1 MFRKTRFEKIYE
13 PGQIG
18 RLKTKNRMVKCAQS
32 MHFSTEDGYV
42 SDTNLAYYE
51 TIAKSGVGLICV
63 EMAAIDYPIGYPS
76 LKNLRIDDDKF
87 IPRLGELTKL
97 IHSYGVPTLLQ
108 LSHAGPSHAPILNTE
123 PRSSSSLRTDELP
136 ARTYRPTIG
145 LTIPEIEDLVDKFAK
160 GAERAQKAGFDGVEV
175 HGAHHYLINSFLS
188 GIWNKRRDCYGGS
201 LENRARFACEII
213 RAIRER
219 VGQDFAICIRV
230 NGAEYGAEGGLTP
243 EESQAQAKMI
253 QDSGADA
260 IHVSVFGF
268 GTYNSIQQPEQIF
281 YPEAPKPLG
290 KGLDASKK
298 GGGGLTLLA
307 AGIKKVVS
315 IPVITVG
322 RLDPMLGETVLRQ
335 DRADF
340 VAFGRCLMADPEI
353 ILKVM
358 EGRTEDIRQCT
369 ACLVC
374 LDNYRAGG
382 PVVCRVNPALGR
394 EWEYVVRPA
403 ERGKKVIVVGS
414 GPAGM
419 EAASVA
425 ALRGHQV
432 TLYERAHKL
441 GGLMLIHGV
450 VKGLEVEDIVA
461 LIRYFKTQISKGG
474 VNVRIGKEVNGAL
487 IEKIKPDVVILAMG
501 GIATV
506 LEIPG
511 SNRHIVT
518 SQSHFH
524 RMAKTYMR
532 FFGPKVMRWLT
543 NFYLPIGKRVII
555 IGGGIQ
561 GMELAEFLVKRGR
574 KVTVTETSSELGA
587 ELVVSTK
594 ERLLPWLAKKGCTL
608 LTGVKY
614 EEITDKGL
622 SLVTKEGERL
632 TIEADTIVPA
642 IPLRPNTELFEALQG
657 KVPEIYLIG
666 DCREPHLILEAIHE
680 GFRTA
685 STI

>member
-1 MFRKTRFEKIYE
+1 MFRKTRFEKICE

-18 RLKTKNRMVKCAQS
+18 RVKTRNRMVKPGQS
-32 MHFSTEDGYV
+32 MRYATDDGYI

-51 TIAKSGVGLICV
+51 TIAKSGVGLIVV

-87 IPRLGELTKL
+87 IPRLRELTEL
-97 IHSYGVPTLLQ
+97 IHSYGVPTFLQ
-108 LSHAGPSHAPILNTE
+108 LTHAGPSHDPILGTK
-123 PRSSSSLRTDELP
+123 PRSSSSMSRDELP
-136 ARTYRPTIG
+136 ATTYRPTIG

-175 HGAHHYLINSFLS
+175 HGAHRYLINSFLS
-188 GIWNKRRDCYGGS
+188 GIWNKRRDSYGGS

-213 RAIRER
+213 RAIKER
-219 VGQDFAICIRV
+219 VGQDFAVSIRV

-253 QDSGADA
+253 QESGADA
-260 IHVSVFGF
+260 IHVSAFGF
-268 GTYNSIQQPEQIF
+268 GTYNRILQPEQIF

-298 GGGGLTLLA
+298 GAGGLTLLA

-335 DRADF
+335 GRADF

-358 EGRTEDIRQCT
+358 EGRTEDIRRCT

-374 LDNYRAGG
+374 LDNYLAGR
-382 PVVCRVNPALGR
+382 PVVCRVNAALGR
-394 EWEYVVRPA
+394 EREYVVRPA
-403 ERGKKVIVVGS
+403 ERKKRVIVVGS

-419 EAASVA
+419 EAARVA

-432 TLYERAHKL
+432 TLYEREHKL

-450 VKGLEVEDIVA
+450 VKGLEVEDLVA
-461 LIRYFKTQISKGG
+461 LIRYFRTQISKRG
-474 VNVRIGKEVNGAL
+474 VNVRIGKEVNAAL

-506 LEIPG
+506 PEIPG
-511 SNRHIVT
+511 ISRHIVA
-518 SQSHFH
+518 SQLHFH
-524 RMAKTYMR
+524 RMVKTYIR
-532 FFGPKVMRWLT
+532 FFGPKVLRWLT

-561 GMELAEFLVKRGR
+561 GIELAEFLVKRGR
-574 KVTVTETSSELGA
+574 KVTVTETSSELAA

-622 SLVTKEGERL
+622 SLVTREGERQ
-632 TIEADTIVPA
+632 TIVADTIVPA
-642 IPLRPNTELFEALQG
+642 PPLRPNTELFEALQG
-657 KVPEIYLIG
+657 KVPEIHLIG

-685 STI
+685 LTI